1 VSHLLRVALPDV
13 PGSLGRVAS
22 AIGLAGGNIE
32 AIEIVEHR
40 ADGVAVD
47 DVFLTM
53 TDGVMPDS
61 VVSACTQLDGVEV
74 VWIQRYGAG
83 GGLFLDLELVEEM
96 TQRRSDARNVL
107 VDALPSTF
115 RVDWAARLRPE
126 GGRIG
131 IVRGTTAAPESI
143 PDDITWPETVTRG
156 CGWRC
161 PSRGAKSSRPAARS
175 APTATWSSSRAAAAR
190 PSSTPRSHGSPTC
203 ARWPTRS
210 PPPTPEPAQ
219 ISSSTNTGISRS
231 VLFWYSP

>member
-1 VSHLLRVALPDV
+1 MSHLLRVALPDV

-47 DVFLTM
+47 DVFLSM

-74 VWIQRYGAG
+74 IWIQRYGAG
-83 GGLFLDLELVEEM
+83 AGLFLDLELVEEM
-96 TQRRSDARNVL
+96 THGHNDARNVL

-126 GGRIG
+126 AGRID
-131 IVRGTTAAPESI
+131 IVRRTTAAPESI
-143 PDDITWPETVTRG
+143 PDGITWPETVTRG
-156 CGWRC
+156 MRLEV
-161 PSRGAKSSRPAARS
+161 
-175 APTATWSSSRAAAAR
+175 
-190 PSSTPRSHGSPTC
+190 
-203 ARWPTRS
+203 
-210 PPPTPEPAQ
+210 PEPWTHVIAAGCPLGHDGDLVV
-219 ISSSTNTGISRS
+219 IARRGGPAILDSEIARLSHLCALADSIAGAEA
-231 VLFWYSP
+231 

>member
-1 VSHLLRVALPDV
+1 MSHLLRVALPDV
-13 PGSLGRVAS
+13 PGSLGRVAT

-47 DVFLTM
+47 DVFLSM

-74 VWIQRYGAG
+74 IWIQRYGAG

-96 TQRRSDARNVL
+96 TQQHKDARNVL

-126 GGRIG
+126 VGGIG
-131 IVRGTTAAPESI
+131 VVRRTPAAPEEI
-143 PDDITWPETVTRG
+143 PDDIPWPQVITRG
-156 CGWRC
+156 MRLDV
-161 PSRGAKSSRPAARS
+161 
-175 APTATWSSSRAAAAR
+175 
-190 PSSTPRSHGSPTC
+190 
-203 ARWPTRS
+203 
-210 PPPTPEPAQ
+210 PEPWSDVIAAGCPLGHDGDLVV
-219 ISSSTNTGISRS
+219 IARRGGPAILDSEIARLSHLCALADSIAGASDA
-231 VLFWYSP
+231 

>member
-126 GGRIG
+126 MGRIG
-131 IVRGTTAAPESI
+131 IVRRTTAAPESI
-143 PDDITWPETVTRG
+143 PEGITWPETVTRG
-156 CGWRC
+156 MRLEV
-161 PSRGAKSSRPAARS
+161 
-175 APTATWSSSRAAAAR
+175 
-190 PSSTPRSHGSPTC
+190 
-203 ARWPTRS
+203 
-210 PPPTPEPAQ
+210 PEPWTHVIAAGCPLGHDGDLVV
-219 ISSSTNTGISRS
+219 IARRGGPAILDSEIARLSHLCALADSIAGAEA
-231 VLFWYSP
+231 

>member
-13 PGSLGRVAS
+13 PGSLGRVAT

-40 ADGVAVD
+40 SDGVAVD
-47 DVFLTM
+47 DVFLRM

-74 VWIQRYGAG
+74 IWIQRYGAG

-96 TQRRSDARNVL
+96 TQRHTDARNVL

-126 GGRIG
+126 MGRIG
-131 IVRGTTAAPESI
+131 IVRRTTAAPESI
-143 PDDITWPETVTRG
+143 PDGITWPETVTRG
-156 CGWRC
+156 MRLEV
-161 PSRGAKSSRPAARS
+161 
-175 APTATWSSSRAAAAR
+175 
-190 PSSTPRSHGSPTC
+190 
-203 ARWPTRS
+203 
-210 PPPTPEPAQ
+210 PEPWTHVIAAGCPLGHDGDLVV
-219 ISSSTNTGISRS
+219 IARRGGPAILDSEIARLSHLCALADSIAGAEA
-231 VLFWYSP
+231 

>member
-1 VSHLLRVALPDV
+1 MSHLLRVALPDV

-126 GGRIG
+126 LGRIG
-131 IVRGTTAAPESI
+131 IVRRTTAAPESI
-143 PDDITWPETVTRG
+143 PDDIAWPTVTRG
-156 CGWRC
+156 MRLEV
-161 PSRGAKSSRPAARS
+161 
-175 APTATWSSSRAAAAR
+175 
-190 PSSTPRSHGSPTC
+190 
-203 ARWPTRS
+203 
-210 PPPTPEPAQ
+210 PEPWSQVIAAGCPLGHDGDLVV
-219 ISSSTNTGISRS
+219 IARRGGPAILDSEIARLSHLCALADSIAGAES
-231 VLFWYSP
+231 

>member
-1 VSHLLRVALPDV
+1 MSHLLRVALPDV
-13 PGSLGRVAS
+13 PGSLGRVAT

-40 ADGVAVD
+40 SDGVAVD
-47 DVFLTM
+47 DVFLRM

-131 IVRGTTAAPESI
+131 IVRRTTAAPESI

-156 CGWRC
+156 MRLEVPEPWSQVIAAGC
-161 PSRGAKSSRPAARS
+161 PLGPDGDLVVIARRGGPAILDSEIARLS
-175 APTATWSSSRAAAAR
+175 HLCALADSIAAADA
-190 PSSTPRSHGSPTC
+190 
-203 ARWPTRS
+203 
-210 PPPTPEPAQ
+210 
-219 ISSSTNTGISRS
+219 
-231 VLFWYSP
+231 